1 MRGLFSFIEWP
12 NRNVIY
18 ERLYET
24 GFRLQP
30 LLQLTFFG
38 YTFASSLKII
48 EFVEKE
54 KSNMISQTGELTK
67 LTKDEVY
74 RNNIEDCINDNDN
87 KPCVTFG
94 DNTYEPVRADS
105 IRSDDETVVAGSY
118 RNNSE

>member
-1 MRGLFSFIEWP
+1 MGGLFSFIEWP

-38 YTFASSLKII
+38 YTFAASLKII

-54 KSNMISQTGELTK
+54 TAVE
-67 LTKDEVY
+67 Y
-74 RNNIEDCINDNDN
+74 R
-87 KPCVTFG
+87 
-94 DNTYEPVRADS
+94 
-105 IRSDDETVVAGSY
+105 
-118 RNNSE
+118 